1 MKTNFKRVLATVVAS
16 ATVAAAAPAV
26 ANAAEGDIYRAFD
39 GHLVVRDGKPPIKGD
54 PGIGDLF
61 VVPKETAES
70 STTMP
75 SLDAAELV
83 YCFNENWQFP
93 TEWKP
98 NNDEWKRK
106 PISLVDYKKI
116 PNADGDI
123 FYKLASQDASDTK
136 FQSVDSNG
144 NISES
149 TKRGLRAN
157 TPRVPATELKS
168 KVLDVIYNGYDQAN
182 ADRAGIQKALGLN
195 DVEFHDA
202 TQRAIWYYTENSQYA
217 ISNAE
222 ENLPS
227 EGAVTAYKLLI
238 GKIDPSEVPGV
249 ELKKASENAEATLNL
264 FENSNMIGSGGQPF
278 QHLLSGKFVKPDG
291 ETPIDEVPAPDP
303 DPDPQ
308 PTPTT
313 EMETETAAPVTVTE
327 TVTPTT
333 TVTKTEPTTSVV
345 TETSGVTTTTVQTD
359 TETATSTVT
368 TTVPGATVTESTK
381 EPDTT
386 TTITEPGKEVTETTK
401 ADDVTTTETLPGG
414 TVTEKTSEPAVTTTL
429 TEGGST
435 VVTTV
440 TQPDVTE
447 TVSQEPGTTT
457 ETVTASDVTTT
468 VTEPGKEVT
477 ETTKADDVTTTETQ
491 PGDVVTE
498 TTKADNVTTTETQPG
513 DVITETT
520 KEKDVTTTET
530 QPAATVTET
539 APQKTVTETTTPA
552 EATVTTTVPVVTEVE
567 NAPYIGTKATDKAD
581 GDKKLEANGGE
592 IVDTID
598 YIGLK
603 PGEEYTMK
611 GELMEKDKDGN
622 VTPTGIV
629 AETTFTP
636 EESEGSI
643 DVEFT
648 VPEGYEGKTLVVFEE
663 LEKDGE
669 VVADHKKPESVS
681 QTVVIG
687 ERTPLIGTI
696 AHEKDSDESDKIIDN
711 GKVIDKVEYTNFIP
725 GKEYTIKGELI
736 NYRDG
741 KPSGIKAEK
750 TFTPEEANGVV
761 ELDFEI
767 PEGYGTEVLVA
778 FETAYDADGNK
789 VADHVDLNDGA
800 QTIATGTD
808 KPGKGHK
815 DPKKLL
821 GLIPLALIPFIGG
834 GSSEGSSNGSSHGS
848 SSNGGNEAPK
858 GEAPKGEA
866 PQNSEAQQGEQAE
879 QTEAQP
885 SRGLLASTGAN
896 VWMLVLVGIV
906 LLGIGGA
913 LAFRGRRES

>member
-16 ATVAAAAPAV
+16 ATVAAAAPVV
-26 ANAAEGDIYRAFD
+26 ATAAEGTYKAYDSNWT
-39 GHLVVRDGKPPIKGD
+39 VGD
-54 PGIGDLF
+54 EPSGNTGVPRLF
-61 VVPKETAES
+61 VVPTETYDNSQQIPPIEE
-70 STTMP
+70 
-75 SLDAAELV
+75 AELV
-83 YCFNENWQFP
+83 YCFNQVWHYP
-93 TEWKP
+93 TWFKNGRSQDVEY
-98 NNDEWKRK
+98 N
-106 PISLVDYKKI
+106 KI
-116 PNADGDI
+116 PNADADT
-123 FYKLASQDASDTK
+123 FYRLANEDAQGLPMKLIRENPDNSRTVVDGTSDPYPSYAS
-136 FQSVDSNG
+136 
-144 NISES
+144 
-149 TKRGLRAN
+149 
-157 TPRVPATELKS
+157 RVSAEELKN
-168 KVLDVIYNGYDQAN
+168 KVLNVVYNGFDQSH
-182 ADRAGIQKALGLN
+182 ADRAGIQKALGLS
-195 DVEFHDA
+195 DIAFHKA
-202 TQRAIWYYTENSQYA
+202 TQLAIWHFTENR
-217 ISNAE
+217 
-222 ENLPS
+222 P
-227 EGAVTAYKLLI
+227 EGSSVTNMTPDAQTAYRILI
-238 GKIDPSEVPGV
+238 GEIDASSVEGV
-249 ELKKASENAEATLNL
+249 ELKDIADVDEATLNL
-264 FENSNMIGSGGQPF
+264 FENAGHYGYRESGKNKPF
-278 QHLLSGKFVKPDG
+278 QHLLSGKFVKSDG
-291 ETPIDEVPAPDP
+291 VTPIDEEPTPEP
-303 DPDPQ
+303 EPQ
-308 PTPTT
+308 PSPTT
-313 EMETETAAPVTVTE
+313 TETKTETAVTTTE

-333 TVTKTEPTTSVV
+333 TVTKTEPTATA
-345 TETSGVTTTTVQTD
+345 TATKTAGVTTTTVET
-359 TETATSTVT
+359 TATTTTTAPGKEVT
-368 TTVPGATVTESTK
+368 TTTTADDV
-381 EPDTT
+381 TT
-386 TTITEPGKEVTETTK
+386 TTTAPGKEVTTTTTAEDVTTTTTEPGKEVTT
-401 ADDVTTTETLPGG
+401 
-414 TVTEKTSEPAVTTTL
+414 
-429 TEGGST
+429 
-435 VVTTV
+435 
-440 TQPDVTE
+440 
-447 TVSQEPGTTT
+447 
-457 ETVTASDVTTT
+457 
-468 VTEPGKEVT
+468 
-477 ETTKADDVTTTETQ
+477 
-491 PGDVVTE
+491 
-498 TTKADNVTTTETQPG
+498 
-513 DVITETT
+513 
-520 KEKDVTTTET
+520 
-530 QPAATVTET
+530 TET
-539 APQKTVTETTTPA
+539 APQKTVTTTSTPA
-552 EATVTTTVPVVTEVE
+552 ETTVTTTVPVVTKVE

-750 TFTPEEANGVV
+750 TFIPEEANGVV
-761 ELDFEI
+761 ELEFEI

-808 KPGKGHK
+808 EPGKGHK

-866 PQNSEAQQGEQAE
+866 PQNSEAQQGEPAE

>member
-1 MKTNFKRVLATVVAS
+1 MKTNLKRVLAAVVAS
-16 ATVAAAAPAV
+16 ATVAAAVPAV
-26 ANAAEGDIYRAFD
+26 ANGQEDTYKAFGIDSGVKHGDGGAINFLRA
-39 GHLVVRDGKPPIKGD
+39 
-54 PGIGDLF
+54 
-61 VVPKETAES
+61 VPS
-70 STTMP
+70 STADSATTAP
-75 SLDAAELV
+75 VDESELV
-83 YCFNENWQFP
+83 YCFNENWEFP
-93 TEWKP
+93 KDWDRFH
-98 NNDEWKRK
+98 ND
-106 PISLVDYKKI
+106 
-116 PNADGDI
+116 
-123 FYKLASQDASDTK
+123 
-136 FQSVDSNG
+136 
-144 NISES
+144 
-149 TKRGLRAN
+149 RAN
-157 TPRVPATELKS
+157 AEYTKLSNVTGDQFYNLANQDSELSGSRNQAPRLQGEELKA
-168 KVLDVIYNGYDQAN
+168 KVLKIVYNGYDN
-182 ADRAGIQKALGLN
+182 TKSDRAGLQAALGLS
-195 DVEFHDA
+195 DAEFYWA
-202 TQRAIWYYTENSQYA
+202 TQRAIWYFTENSTF
-217 ISNAE
+217 SVSGAE
-222 ENLPS
+222 RQLSP
-227 EGAVTAYKLLI
+227 EGYKAFQILI
-238 GKIDPSEVPGV
+238 GSSDAPEVPDV
-249 ELKKASENAEATLNL
+249 ELQDVASRTDSASLNL
-264 FENSNMIGSGGQPF
+264 FENTNLTNADGKSGSTGSYKPY
-278 QHLLSGKFVKPDG
+278 QHLLSAQFVDDSGNPIV
-291 ETPIDEVPAPDP
+291 ETPAPSTSE
-303 DPDPQ
+303 Q

-313 EMETETAAPVTVTE
+313 STDTETETATPVTVTE

-333 TVTKTEPTTSVV
+333 TVTETKPTTSVV
-345 TETSGVTTTTVQTD
+345 TETTGVTTTTVQTD

-386 TTITEPGKEVTETTK
+386 TT
-401 ADDVTTTETLPGG
+401 L
-414 TVTEKTSEPAVTTTL
+414 
-429 TEGGST
+429 
-435 VVTTV
+435 
-440 TQPDVTE
+440 
-447 TVSQEPGTTT
+447 
-457 ETVTASDVTTT
+457 
-468 VTEPGKEVT
+468 TEPGKEVT

-636 EESEGSI
+636 EESEGSV

-761 ELDFEI
+761 ELEFEI

>member
-1 MKTNFKRVLATVVAS
+1 MKTNLKRVLAAVVAS
-16 ATVAAAAPAV
+16 ATVAAAVPAV
-26 ANAAEGDIYRAFD
+26 ANGQEDTYKAFGIDSGVKHGDGGAINFLRA
-39 GHLVVRDGKPPIKGD
+39 
-54 PGIGDLF
+54 
-61 VVPKETAES
+61 VPS
-70 STTMP
+70 STADSATTAP
-75 SLDAAELV
+75 VDESELV
-83 YCFNENWQFP
+83 YCFNENWEFP
-93 TEWKP
+93 KDWDRFH
-98 NNDEWKRK
+98 ND
-106 PISLVDYKKI
+106 
-116 PNADGDI
+116 
-123 FYKLASQDASDTK
+123 
-136 FQSVDSNG
+136 
-144 NISES
+144 
-149 TKRGLRAN
+149 RAN
-157 TPRVPATELKS
+157 AEYTKLSNVTGDQFYNLANQDSELSGSRNQAPRLQGEELKA
-168 KVLDVIYNGYDQAN
+168 KVLKIVYNGYDN
-182 ADRAGIQKALGLN
+182 TKSDRAGLQAALGLS
-195 DVEFHDA
+195 DAEFYWA
-202 TQRAIWYYTENSQYA
+202 TQRAIWYFTENSTF
-217 ISNAE
+217 SVSGAE
-222 ENLPS
+222 RQLSP
-227 EGAVTAYKLLI
+227 EGYKAFQILI
-238 GKIDPSEVPGV
+238 GSSDAPEVPDV
-249 ELKKASENAEATLNL
+249 ELQDVASRTDSASLNL
-264 FENSNMIGSGGQPF
+264 FENTNLTNADGKSGSTGSYKPY
-278 QHLLSGKFVKPDG
+278 QHLLSAQFVDDSGNPIV
-291 ETPIDEVPAPDP
+291 ETPAPSTSE
-303 DPDPQ
+303 Q

-313 EMETETAAPVTVTE
+313 STDTETETATPVTVTE

-333 TVTKTEPTTSVV
+333 TVTETKPTTSVV
-345 TETSGVTTTTVQTD
+345 TETTGVTTTTVQTD

-386 TTITEPGKEVTETTK
+386 TTLTEPGKEVTETTK
-401 ADDVTTTETLPGG
+401 ADDVTTTETQPG
-414 TVTEKTSEPAVTTTL
+414 
-429 TEGGST
+429 
-435 VVTTV
+435 
-440 TQPDVTE
+440 DV
-447 TVSQEPGTTT
+447 
-457 ETVTASDVTTT
+457 
-468 VTEPGKEVT
+468 VT
-477 ETTKADDVTTTETQ
+477 ETTKADNVTTTETQ

-636 EESEGSI
+636 EESEGSV

-761 ELDFEI
+761 ELEFEI

>member
-1 MKTNFKRVLATVVAS
+1 MSGAKRQLSPEGFK
-16 ATVAAAAPAV
+16 
-26 ANAAEGDIYRAFD
+26 AFQ
-39 GHLVVRDGKPPIKGD
+39 I
-54 PGIGDLF
+54 
-61 VVPKETAES
+61 
-70 STTMP
+70 
-75 SLDAAELV
+75 
-83 YCFNENWQFP
+83 
-93 TEWKP
+93 
-98 NNDEWKRK
+98 
-106 PISLVDYKKI
+106 
-116 PNADGDI
+116 
-123 FYKLASQDASDTK
+123 
-136 FQSVDSNG
+136 
-144 NISES
+144 
-149 TKRGLRAN
+149 
-157 TPRVPATELKS
+157 
-168 KVLDVIYNGYDQAN
+168 
-182 ADRAGIQKALGLN
+182 
-195 DVEFHDA
+195 
-202 TQRAIWYYTENSQYA
+202 
-217 ISNAE
+217 
-222 ENLPS
+222 
-227 EGAVTAYKLLI
+227 LI
-238 GKIDPSEVPGV
+238 GSPDAPKVPNV
-249 ELKKASENAEATLNL
+249 ELKDVASRTDSASLNL
-264 FENSNMIGSGGQPF
+264 FENTNLTNADGKSGITGSFTPY
-278 QHLLSGKFVKPDG
+278 QHLLSAQFVDDNGNPIV
-291 ETPIDEVPAPDP
+291 ETPAPSTSEQPAPSTSE
-303 DPDPQ
+303 Q
-308 PTPTT
+308 PTT
-313 EMETETAAPVTVTE
+313 EKVTTTTSAATETEVVTTTPKTTVTE
-327 TVTPTT
+327 TAPS
-333 TVTKTEPTTSVV
+333 TVETV
-345 TETSGVTTTTVQTD
+345 TETTGVTTTTVR
-359 TETATSTVT
+359 
-368 TTVPGATVTESTK
+368 VPG
-381 EPDTT
+381 EP
-386 TTITEPGKEVTETTK
+386 
-401 ADDVTTTETLPGG
+401 VTTTETEPGKV
-414 TVTEKTSEPAVTTTL
+414 VTETETEPNSTTT
-429 TEGGST
+429 EKVPGT
-435 VVTTV
+435 VVTE
-440 TQPDVTE
+440 TE
-447 TVSQEPGTTT
+447 TEPDSTTT
-457 ETVTASDVTTT
+457 ET
-468 VTEPGKEVT
+468 EPGT
-477 ETTKADDVTTTETQ
+477 
-491 PGDVVTE
+491 VVTE
-498 TTKADNVTTTETQPG
+498 TTKAD
-513 DVITETT
+513 
-520 KEKDVTTTET
+520 DVTTTET

-539 APQKTVTETTTPA
+539 APQETVTETTTPA

-581 GDKKLEANGGE
+581 GDKKLEANGGVV
-592 IVDTID
+592 IDTID
-598 YIGLK
+598 YVGLK

-663 LEKDGE
+663 LEKNGE
-669 VVADHKKPESVS
+669 VVAEHKKPESVN

-687 ERTPLIGTI
+687 ERAPLIGTI

-750 TFTPEEANGVV
+750 TFTPKEANGVV
-761 ELDFEI
+761 ELEFDI
-767 PEGYGTEVLVA
+767 PEDFGTEVLVA

-789 VADHVDLNDGA
+789 VAEHVDLNDGA

-834 GSSEGSSNGSSHGS
+834 GSSHGS

>member
-1 MKTNFKRVLATVVAS
+1 MKTNFRRVLATVVAS
-16 ATVAAAAPAV
+16 ATVAAAAPMV

-39 GHLVVRDGKPPIKGD
+39 GSDFVRHGDTPMKGD

-70 STTMP
+70 ATTMP
-75 SLDAAELV
+75 SIDDTELV

-93 TEWKP
+93 NEWTVE
-98 NNDEWKRK
+98 NSNWNTK
-106 PISLVDYKKI
+106 PISKVDYKKI
-116 PNADGDI
+116 PNASSDI
-123 FYKLASQDASDTK
+123 FYNLANQDASDVE
-136 FQSVDSNG
+136 FQSVDDNG
-144 NISES
+144 NISPS
-149 TKRGLRAN
+149 IKRGLRSN
-157 TPRVPATELKS
+157 TPRVPASELKD
-168 KVLDVIYNGYDQAN
+168 KVLDVIYNGFDQAR

-202 TQRAIWYYTENSQYA
+202 TQRAIWYFTENSSYA

-222 ENLPS
+222 ANLPS
-227 EGAVTAYKLLI
+227 EGAITAFKLLI
-238 GKIDPSEVPGV
+238 GAIDPSEVPGV
-249 ELKKASENAEATLNL
+249 ELKAASENSEATLNL
-264 FENSNMIGSGGQPF
+264 FENGNMIGSSGQPY

-291 ETPIDEVPAPDP
+291 ETPIEEPES
-303 DPDPQ
+303 Q
-308 PTPTT
+308 STPTT
-313 EMETETAAPVTVTE
+313 TETETDTPVTVTE

-333 TVTKTEPTTSVV
+333 TVTETKPTTSVV
-345 TETSGVTTTTVQTD
+345 TETTGVTTTTVQTD

-386 TTITEPGKEVTETTK
+386 T
-401 ADDVTTTETLPGG
+401 
-414 TVTEKTSEPAVTTTL
+414 S
-429 TEGGST
+429 
-435 VVTTV
+435 
-440 TQPDVTE
+440 
-447 TVSQEPGTTT
+447 
-457 ETVTASDVTTT
+457 

-477 ETTKADDVTTTETQ
+477 ETTKAD
-491 PGDVVTE
+491 G
-498 TTKADNVTTTETQPG
+498 
-513 DVITETT
+513 
-520 KEKDVTTTET
+520 VTTTET

-539 APQKTVTETTTPA
+539 APQQTVTETTTPA

-581 GDKKLEANGGE
+581 GDKKLEANGGVV
-592 IVDTID
+592 VDTID
-598 YIGLK
+598 YVGLK
-603 PGEEYTMK
+603 PGEKYTMK

-636 EESEGSI
+636 EESEGSV

-663 LEKDGE
+663 LEKEGK
-669 VVADHKKPESVS
+669 VVAEHKKPESVN

-687 ERTPLIGTI
+687 ERAPLIGTI

-711 GKVIDKVEYTNFIP
+711 GKVIDKVEYTDFIP

-750 TFTPEEANGVV
+750 TFTPKEANGVV
-761 ELDFEI
+761 ELEFDI
-767 PEGYGTEVLVA
+767 PEDFGTEVLVA

-789 VADHVDLNDGA
+789 VAEHVDLNDGA

>member
-1 MKTNFKRVLATVVAS
+1 
-16 ATVAAAAPAV
+16 
-26 ANAAEGDIYRAFD
+26 
-39 GHLVVRDGKPPIKGD
+39 
-54 PGIGDLF
+54 
-61 VVPKETAES
+61 
-70 STTMP
+70 MP

-168 KVLDVIYNGYDQAN
+168 KVLDVIYNGFDQAN

-195 DVEFHDA
+195 NVEFHDA
-202 TQRAIWYYTENSQYA
+202 TQRAIWYYTESSKYA

-238 GKIDPSEVPGV
+238 GEIDPSEVPGV
-249 ELKKASENAEATLNL
+249 ELKKASENSEATLNL
-264 FENSNMIGSGGQPF
+264 FENSNMIGSSGQPF

-291 ETPIDEVPAPDP
+291 ETPIEEVAPEP
-303 DPDPQ
+303 EPEPEQ
-308 PTPTT
+308 PETSEAP
-313 EMETETAAPVTVTE
+313 EPEEPETETVTEKPTVTVTE
-327 TVTPTT
+327 TEPEKTT
-333 TVTKTEPTTSVV
+333 TVTESA
-345 TETSGVTTTTVQTD
+345 GVTTTTVT
-359 TETATSTVT
+359 
-368 TTVPGATVTESTK
+368 P
-381 EPDTT
+381 EPV
-386 TTITEPGKEVTETTK
+386 E
-401 ADDVTTTETLPGG
+401 
-414 TVTEKTSEPAVTTTL
+414 
-429 TEGGST
+429 
-435 VVTTV
+435 TTV
-440 TQPDVTE
+440 TASGTTGTKTVTPEPVETTVTASGVTE
-447 TVSQEPGTTT
+447 T
-457 ETVTASDVTTT
+457 ETVTPKPE
-468 VTEPGKEVT
+468 TETITEKPVT
-477 ETTKADDVTTTETQ
+477 ETKTIQPTE
-491 PGDVVTE
+491 
-498 TTKADNVTTTETQPG
+498 
-513 DVITETT
+513 
-520 KEKDVTTTET
+520 
-530 QPAATVTET
+530 
-539 APQKTVTETTTPA
+539 
-552 EATVTTTVPVVTEVE
+552 TVTTTVPVVTEVQE
-567 NAPYIGTKATDKAD
+567 NAPYIGTKATDKLD

-663 LEKDGE
+663 LEKDGKT
-669 VVADHKKPESVS
+669 VAEHKKPESVN

-687 ERTPLIGTI
+687 ERAPLIGTI

-741 KPSGIKAEK
+741 KPTGIKAEK

-761 ELDFEI
+761 ELEFDI
-767 PEGYGTEVLVA
+767 PEDFGTEVLVA

-789 VADHVDLNDGA
+789 AAEHVDLNDGA

-815 DPKKLL
+815 DAKKLL

-834 GSSEGSSNGSSHGS
+834 GSSEGSSNGSSHGSSHGS

>member
-16 ATVAAAAPAV
+16 ATVVAAAPVV
-26 ANAAEGDIYRAFD
+26 ANAAEEGGIYSAFMDKREESKLPD
-39 GHLVVRDGKPPIKGD
+39 GTRKLWVIPREAVQTSNTQVTEG
-54 PGIGDLF
+54 
-61 VVPKETAES
+61 
-70 STTMP
+70 
-75 SLDAAELV
+75 AELV
-83 YCFNENWQFP
+83 YCFNENWDFP
-93 TEWKP
+93 TIWDGGYKQTNP
-98 NNDEWKRK
+98 STAW
-106 PISLVDYKKI
+106 VDYQKI
-116 PNADGDI
+116 PDASAG
-123 FYKLASQDASDTK
+123 FFHQLASQDGTAGTYKKVEGDG
-136 FQSVDSNG
+136 SVTDRD
-144 NISES
+144 I
-149 TKRGLRAN
+149 KAN
-157 TPRVPATELKS
+157 ATLLPRVGAEELKAR
-168 KVLDVIYNGYDQAN
+168 VLDIVYNGYSQVN
-182 ADRAGIQKALGLN
+182 GGSVDRAGIQAALGLT
-195 DVEFHDA
+195 DMQFYAA
-202 TQRAIWYYTENSQYA
+202 TQRAIWYFTDNVSDEKSEVDKKLTGEGYSQETY
-217 ISNAE
+217 E
-222 ENLPS
+222 
-227 EGAVTAYKLLI
+227 AYQILI
-238 GKIDPSEVPGV
+238 GAKDPSTVKGV
-249 ELKKASENAEATLNL
+249 KWQNVADRNDKVDDESAATLNL
-264 FENSNMIGSGGQPF
+264 FENHYLNGTQAAPY
-278 QHLLSGKFVKPDG
+278 QHLLSAKFVQPDG
-291 ETPIDEVPAPDP
+291 DTPIEENPTP

-308 PTPTT
+308 PTTT
-313 EMETETAAPVTVTE
+313 TETAAPETTETAAPE

-333 TVTKTEPTTSVV
+333 TTTEIAPTTTETV
-345 TETSGVTTTTVQTD
+345 TETTGVTTTTVKTP
-359 TETATSTVT
+359 ATVT
-368 TTVPGATVTESTK
+368 TTVPSG
-381 EPDTT
+381 TT
-386 TTITEPGKEVTETTK
+386 TTTAPGKEVTATTT
-401 ADDVTTTETLPGG
+401 AEDVTTT
-414 TVTEKTSEPAVTTTL
+414 TT
-429 TEGGST
+429 
-435 VVTTV
+435 
-440 TQPDVTE
+440 
-447 TVSQEPGTTT
+447 
-457 ETVTASDVTTT
+457 A
-468 VTEPGKEVT
+468 PGKEVT
-477 ETTKADDVTTTETQ
+477 TTTTAEDVTTTTTA
-491 PGDVVTE
+491 PGKE
-498 TTKADNVTTTETQPG
+498 VTT
-513 DVITETT
+513 
-520 KEKDVTTTET
+520 
-530 QPAATVTET
+530 TET
-539 APQKTVTETTTPA
+539 APQKTVTTTSTPA
-552 EATVTTTVPVVTEVE
+552 ETTVTTTVPVVTKVE

-663 LEKDGE
+663 LEKDGKT
-669 VVADHKKPESVS
+669 VAEHKKPESVN

-687 ERTPLIGTI
+687 ERAPLIGTI

-741 KPSGIKAEK
+741 KPTGIKAEK

-761 ELDFEI
+761 ELEFDI
-767 PEGYGTEVLVA
+767 PEDFGTEVLVA

-789 VADHVDLNDGA
+789 VAEHVDLNDGA

-815 DPKKLL
+815 DAKKLL

-834 GSSEGSSNGSSHGS
+834 GSSEGSSNGSSHGSSHGS

>member
-1 MKTNFKRVLATVVAS
+1 MRTNFKRVLAAVVAS

-54 PGIGDLF
+54 PSIGDLF

-93 TEWKP
+93 TEWSP
-98 NNDEWKRK
+98 TNEAWKSK

-123 FYKLASQDASDTK
+123 FYKLASQDASDTQ
-136 FQSVDSNG
+136 FQSVDDNG
-144 NISES
+144 RMFQD
-149 TKRGLRAN
+149 TKRGLRSN

-168 KVLDVIYNGYDQAN
+168 KVLDVIYNGFDQAN

-195 DVEFHDA
+195 NVEFHDA
-202 TQRAIWYYTENSQYA
+202 TQRAIWYYTESSNKA

-264 FENSNMIGSGGQPF
+264 FENSNMIGSSGQPF

-291 ETPIDEVPAPDP
+291 ETPIEEVPAPDP

-313 EMETETAAPVTVTE
+313 ETETETDTPVTVTE

-333 TVTKTEPTTSVV
+333 TVTTTEPTATAVI
-345 TETSGVTTTTVQTD
+345 TETTGVTTTTVKTVA
-359 TETATSTVT
+359 TET
-368 TTVPGATVTESTK
+368 TTVPGEIITTTEKQS
-381 EPDTT
+381 DTT
-386 TTITEPGKEVTETTK
+386 TTLTEPGKEVTETTK
-401 ADDVTTTETLPGG
+401 QPDT
-414 TVTEKTSEPAVTTTL
+414 TTTL
-429 TEGGST
+429 
-435 VVTTV
+435 
-440 TQPDVTE
+440 
-447 TVSQEPGTTT
+447 
-457 ETVTASDVTTT
+457 
-468 VTEPGKEVT
+468 TEPGKEVT
-477 ETTKADDVTTTETQ
+477 ETTKQPDTTTTLTEPGKEVTETVTEEDVTTTQ
-491 PGDVVTE
+491 
-498 TTKADNVTTTETQPG
+498 
-513 DVITETT
+513 
-520 KEKDVTTTET
+520 T
-530 QPAATVTET
+530 QPATTVTET
-539 APQKTVTETTTPA
+539 APQETVTVTTTPA

-567 NAPYIGTKATDKAD
+567 NAPYIGPTAPDKAD
-581 GDKKLEANGGE
+581 GDKTLEANGGV
-592 IVDTID
+592 IVATID
-598 YIGLK
+598 YVGLK

-636 EESEGSI
+636 EGSEGSVV
-643 DVEFT
+643 VEFT

-669 VVADHKKPESVS
+669 VVAEHKKPESVS
-681 QTVVIG
+681 QTVVVG
-687 ERTPLIGTI
+687 ERAPLIGTI

-725 GKEYTIKGELI
+725 GEEYTIKGELI

-741 KPSGIKAEK
+741 QPTGIKAEK
-750 TFTPEEANGVV
+750 TFTPEEADGVV
-761 ELDFEI
+761 EIEFEI
-767 PEGYGTEVLVA
+767 PEGFGTEVLVV

-789 VADHVDLNDGA
+789 VAEHVDLNDGA

-808 KPGKGHK
+808 EPGTGHK
-815 DPKKLL
+815 IPKKLW
-821 GLIPLALIPFIGG
+821 GLIPLALIPFIG
-834 GSSEGSSNGSSHGS
+834 SSFEGSSNGSSHGS
-848 SSNGGNEAPK
+848 SSNGGHEAPK

-866 PQNSEAQQGEQAE
+866 PQNSEVEQDEQAE
-879 QTEAQP
+879 QTQAKP
-885 SRGLLASTGAN
+885 SRNVLANTGAN
-896 VWMLVLVGIV
+896 VWMLVLVAIV

-913 LAFRGRRES
+913 LAFRGRREA

>member
-16 ATVAAAAPAV
+16 ATVAAAAPVV
-26 ANAAEGDIYRAFD
+26 ATAAEGTYKAYDSNWT
-39 GHLVVRDGKPPIKGD
+39 VGD
-54 PGIGDLF
+54 EPSGNTGVPRLF
-61 VVPKETAES
+61 VVPTETYDNSQQIPPIEE
-70 STTMP
+70 
-75 SLDAAELV
+75 AELV
-83 YCFNENWQFP
+83 YCFNQVWHYP
-93 TEWKP
+93 TWFKNGRSQDVEY
-98 NNDEWKRK
+98 N
-106 PISLVDYKKI
+106 KI
-116 PNADGDI
+116 PNADADT
-123 FYKLASQDASDTK
+123 FYRLANEDAQGLPMKLIRENPDNSRTVVDGTSDPYPSYAS
-136 FQSVDSNG
+136 
-144 NISES
+144 
-149 TKRGLRAN
+149 
-157 TPRVPATELKS
+157 RVSAEELKN
-168 KVLDVIYNGYDQAN
+168 KVLNVVYNGFDQSH
-182 ADRAGIQKALGLN
+182 ADRAGIQKALGLS
-195 DVEFHDA
+195 DIAFHKA
-202 TQRAIWYYTENSQYA
+202 TQLAIWHFTENR
-217 ISNAE
+217 
-222 ENLPS
+222 P
-227 EGAVTAYKLLI
+227 EGSSVTNMTPDAQTAYRILI
-238 GKIDPSEVPGV
+238 GEIDASSVEGV
-249 ELKKASENAEATLNL
+249 ELKDIADVDEATLNL
-264 FENSNMIGSGGQPF
+264 FENAGHYGYRESGKNKPF
-278 QHLLSGKFVKPDG
+278 QHLLSGKFVKSDG
-291 ETPIDEVPAPDP
+291 VTPIDEEPTPEP
-303 DPDPQ
+303 EPQ
-308 PTPTT
+308 PSPTT
-313 EMETETAAPVTVTE
+313 TETETDTPVTVTE

-333 TVTKTEPTTSVV
+333 TVTETKPTTSVV
-345 TETSGVTTTTVQTD
+345 TETTGVTTTTVQTN

-386 TTITEPGKEVTETTK
+386 TTLTEPGKEVTETTK

-761 ELDFEI
+761 ELEFEI